1 MALWIAVAAVVV
13 ALVAVVPRKRSWGP
27 ITYRRRSM
35 VGGPLSGRLLTIGL
49 TVLLVVLLVVAFT
62 R

>member
-27 ITYRRRSM
+27 ITYRRRS
-35 VGGPLSGRLLTIGL
+35 VIGGPLSGRLLTIGL

>member
-35 VGGPLSGRLLTIGL
+35 IGGPLSGRLLTIGL

>member
-27 ITYRRRSM
+27 ITYRRRS
-35 VGGPLSGRLLTIGL
+35 VIGGPLSGRLLSVGL

>member
-27 ITYRRRSM
+27 ITYRRRS
-35 VGGPLSGRLLTIGL
+35 VIGGPFSGRLLTIGL